1 MISLDKR
8 KEVFRKYFLNYNTQ
22 DQICRDLSIS
32 KGSVTK
38 IIKEYRGK
46 ILELG
51 LTKEED
57 LSVHID
63 KIITIPIRKK
73 RQYPRLVVTDKH
85 EKIIKKIVITNEKNR
100 TRIGQEG
107 AYTRAN
113 LYIRFES
120 ILDHYNDAIRSMH
133 RWYDQMQKTPNLT
146 DLSLKNQKQY
156 NEDYEVYSEICEEF
170 DLPKEYKDP
179 SEKELDNISSETFY
193 RIARKVK
200 KDLLDTSLE
209 TENESIVHK
218 EDIEED
224 NAEIEVSPPK
234 FKNASDELF
243 YYMEHTIPPKRR

>member
-8 KEVFRKYFLNYNTQ
+8 KEVFQKYFLNYNTQ
-22 DQICRDLSIS
+22 DQICRDLSIC

-38 IIKEYRGK
+38 IVKEFRER
-46 ILELG
+46 ISELG

-57 LSVHID
+57 LTVHVDEIV
-63 KIITIPIRKK
+63 TVPIRKK

-113 LYIRFES
+113 LYFRFES

-133 RWYDQMQKTPNLT
+133 RCYDQMQKTPNLT
-146 DLSLKNQKQY
+146 DLSLENQKQY
-156 NEDYEVYSEICEEF
+156 NEDYEVYSEICEEYE
-170 DLPKEYKDP
+170 LPKEFKNPLENTIYV
-179 SEKELDNISSETFY
+179 ISIETFY

-200 KDLLDTSLE
+200 KELIPPNIE
-209 TENESIVHK
+209 TENESNDK
-218 EDIEED
+218 EYIEED

-234 FKNASDELF
+234 FKNASDQLF
-243 YYMEHTIPPKRR
+243 YDMEHTIPPKKS